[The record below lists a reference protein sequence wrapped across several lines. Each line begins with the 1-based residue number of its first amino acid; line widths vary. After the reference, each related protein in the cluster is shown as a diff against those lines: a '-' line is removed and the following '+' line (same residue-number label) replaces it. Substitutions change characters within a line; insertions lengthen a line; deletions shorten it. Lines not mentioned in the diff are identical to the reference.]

1 MTFTPLTVIY
11 DILEICERCKDETLK
26 KHLLI
31 LIENIGYAAPEIRE
45 YLFWN
50 GNDNWYGIVK
60 LLNKNCNVIS
70 NFSKEV
76 NYYYK
81 NMLKKYKENHGF
93 DGLY

>member
-1 MTFTPLTVIY
+1 M
-11 DILEICERCKDETLK
+11 
-26 KHLLI
+26 
-31 LIENIGYAAPEIRE
+31 IENIGYAAPEIRE

-76 NYYYK
+76 NNYYK